1 MHRPDLAARAREEFT
16 AATADAPYVS
26 PVRFGWA
33 RLRSMTER
41 TGISL
46 GTANAMRGRAARRG
60 GSHSGGK
67 EEQMRTLIAAV
78 LVGMAL
84 GLLATAAL
92 ACQDDAYKPP
102 NDAPQVQTP
111 PVSSGS

>member
-1 MHRPDLAARAREEFT
+1 MT
-16 AATADAPYVS
+16 A
-26 PVRFGWA
+26 
-33 RLRSMTER
+33 R

-46 GTANAMRGRAARRG
+46 VVANAMWRRATRRG
-60 GSHSGGK
+60 GFHSGGK

-102 NDAPQVQTP
+102 NDAPQVQAP
-111 PVSSGS
+111 PVTSGS